1 MPAYSHLLD
10 EERDQIAVMRA
21 AGRSI
26 CAIARALQRAK
37 STVSRE
43 LRRNALPSGRYS
55 PLHSAGAYQLR
66 RRREAI
72 LEKDHRL
79 RTFVCDRLAEGWTPE
94 QIAGWLKA
102 GHERALPALGFEA
115 IYAFLYRAAR
125 KGEEL
130 WRYLTRRH
138 KRRRPRRA
146 RPSRDAIKDRSSIH
160 DRPKDVE
167 ARADI
172 GHWEGDLII
181 CKRTR
186 PVLVLHE
193 RKSRMTL
200 AARLTGKTAAETIS
214 VMLAVFGRIN
224 PALRKSITFDNDT
237 AFAQHALLR
246 AMRDMATWFCDA
258 YASWQKGGVE
268 NANGRLRRWLPRHID
283 IDRLSDGDIQDIVMT
298 ANLTP
303 RKCLGFQTPL
313 QAILKELGKD
323 VRIRFS

>member
-1 MPAYSHLLD
+1 MPTYSHLLD
-10 EERDQIAVMRA
+10 EERDQIPVMRA

-55 PLHSAGAYQLR
+55 PLHAAGAYQLR

-72 LEKDHRL
+72 LEKDQKL
-79 RTFVCDRLAEGWTPE
+79 RTFVGDRLVEGWTPE
-94 QIAGWLKA
+94 QIAGWPKA
-102 GHERALPALGFEA
+102 DNECGLRALGFEA
-115 IYAFLYRAAR
+115 IYAFIYRAAH
-125 KGEEL
+125 KGEDF

-146 RPSRDAIKDRSSIH
+146 RPSRDTIKDRASIH
-160 DRPKDVE
+160 DRPKDIE

-246 AMRDMATWFCDA
+246 TMRAMTTWFCDA

-268 NANGRLRRWLPRHID
+268 NANGRIRRWLPRHID
-283 IDRLSDGDIQDIVMT
+283 IDGLADEEIQDIVLT

-303 RKCLGFQTPL
+303 RKCLGFETPF
-313 QAILKELGKD
+313 QVILKELGKD
-323 VRIRFS
+323 VQIRFS

>member
-43 LRRNALPSGRYS
+43 
-55 PLHSAGAYQLR
+55 
-66 RRREAI
+66 AI
-72 LEKDHRL
+72 LEKDQKL

-102 GHERALPALGFEA
+102 GNERGLRALGFEA
-115 IYAFLYRAAR
+115 IYAFIYRAAR
-125 KGEEL
+125 KGEFL

-146 RPSRDAIKDRSSIH
+146 RPSRDTIKDRASIH
-160 DRPKDVE
+160 DRPKDIE

-181 CKRTR
+181 CKAHAAHARPPRTQIPR
-186 PVLVLHE
+186 DARRE
-193 RKSRMTL
+193 TDRK
-200 AARLTGKTAAETIS
+200 
-214 VMLAVFGRIN
+214 N
-224 PALRKSITFDNDT
+224 
-237 AFAQHALLR
+237 
-246 AMRDMATWFCDA
+246 
-258 YASWQKGGVE
+258 
-268 NANGRLRRWLPRHID
+268 RR
-283 IDRLSDGDIQDIVMT
+283 
-298 ANLTP
+298 
-303 RKCLGFQTPL
+303 
-313 QAILKELGKD
+313 
-323 VRIRFS
+323 